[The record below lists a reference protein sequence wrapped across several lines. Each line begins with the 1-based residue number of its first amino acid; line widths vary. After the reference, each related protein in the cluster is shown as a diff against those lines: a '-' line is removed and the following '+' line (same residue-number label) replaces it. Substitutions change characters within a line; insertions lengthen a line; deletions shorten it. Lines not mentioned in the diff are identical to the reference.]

1 MQWFNRERLRCL
13 LTFPVESVTLL
24 YKDGKFVDEDMFNFV
39 CEEYARG
46 HSFFTYISDTVDSL
60 SSCCRLKNKLQTKEF
75 NFTNGNMGVM
85 TGSKSV
91 ITLNL
96 NRIIQDWSNMMMRL
110 NPEWTQERARESYL
124 DLHAYLV
131 DILERVYK
139 YHTAYNEGLWDMYN
153 AGLLPVYKAGF
164 IDLDK
169 QYLTIGL
176 NGLNQAAEFLGI
188 KCNDNKDY
196 KDFCQ
201 FIFSTIKEQNTLH
214 KTKRTT
220 YNTEMVPR
228 RSGDVKSLLI
238 DSKLLNLGQRG
249 ASREIVQRERLNKVT
264 A

>member
-110 NPEWTQERARESYL
+110 NPE
-124 DLHAYLV
+124 
-131 DILERVYK
+131 
-139 YHTAYNEGLWDMYN
+139 
-153 AGLLPVYKAGF
+153 
-164 IDLDK
+164 
-169 QYLTIGL
+169 
-176 NGLNQAAEFLGI
+176 
-188 KCNDNKDY
+188 
-196 KDFCQ
+196 
-201 FIFSTIKEQNTLH
+201 
-214 KTKRTT
+214 
-220 YNTEMVPR
+220 
-228 RSGDVKSLLI
+228 
-238 DSKLLNLGQRG
+238 
-249 ASREIVQRERLNKVT
+249 
-264 A
+264 